1 MRPRYLR
8 MKQCTRFTLSAIY
21 VDLTAGY
28 FSRTMLPNFLN
39 YFEWAFYSIGTRT
52 NESLIPTFVR
62 SYFKLRV
69 QCFFKSKLRTRTSHV
84 PRPLRNIT
92 QPIERST
99 NDQITLPRSIHVIII
114 VIISIIITTI
124 IVLARSARTKDNAN
138 TVKRLGKCTY
148 TGCPVIR
155 GAI

>member
-1 MRPRYLR
+1 

-21 VDLTAGY
+21 IDLTGGY

-39 YFEWAFYSIGTRT
+39 HFEWTFYSIGTRT
-52 NESLIPTFVR
+52 NESFIPTFVR
-62 SYFKLRV
+62 SYFKLRG
-69 QCFFKSKLRTRTSHV
+69 QCFFKSELRGRRTSYV
-84 PRPLRNIT
+84 LRPLKNIT

-148 TGCPVIR
+148 TGCLVIH